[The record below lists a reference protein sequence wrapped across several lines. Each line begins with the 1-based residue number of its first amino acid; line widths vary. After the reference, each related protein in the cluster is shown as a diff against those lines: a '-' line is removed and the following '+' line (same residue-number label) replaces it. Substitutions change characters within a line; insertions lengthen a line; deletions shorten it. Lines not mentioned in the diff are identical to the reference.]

1 MVKLFLYNFCY
12 CFLLLVFLSFFSCKD
27 SDSIGLEVQP
37 TSDRIEIFETS
48 FDQHDQLAS
57 LTISTDTVSPL
68 RSDETS
74 SLLLGGIMDPVF
86 GFKSASFSSQISLSE
101 SNIDLGNNPL
111 VDSVVFSYSYSG
123 YYGDLSSFDDAEVY
137 FCSNKIYKDSVYYSN
152 YDNSSCYDLINGS
165 LLSSFEISSD
175 TSLNPSFKM
184 TLSNSIG
191 QQILD
196 MGNDGFL
203 IDNQTFQDNFGFFV
217 IKPYSTFSHSPF
229 SNNVILY
236 LNPSGSNTG
245 FTVYYHNDSNDSLE
259 LNFLLDGETAR
270 INTFSPSLPGLTPT
284 AGFSYIQSMA
294 GHKSKI
300 VLEIDS
306 IAEELSNKALN
317 KVTLSFDVED
327 NSLYPAHE
335 NLSLVRVDSAGNN
348 IFLSDLIA
356 EGTTHFGGDLVDG
369 SYEFNITRYFY
380 NLLNDPYFTDELY
393 LLASGAAIN
402 ANRTIIDNS
411 SIKIIILYSDL

>member
-1 MVKLFLYNFCY
+1 MVKFSSYNFY
-12 CFLLLVFLSFFSCKD
+12 YYFLLLFLLFSLSCKD
-27 SDSIGLEVQP
+27 SDIVGLEVQP
-37 TSDRIEIFETS
+37 ASDRIEILNTS
-48 FDQHDQLAS
+48 FNQNDS
-57 LTISTDTVSPL
+57 LSSLIISTESVDSL
-68 RSDETS
+68 RTDETS
-74 SLLLGGIMDPVF
+74 SLLLGGVIDPVF
-86 GFKSASFSSQISLSE
+86 GFKSVSFSSQISLSE
-101 SNIDLGNNPL
+101 SNIDLGSNPL
-111 VDSVVFSYSYSG
+111 VDSVVMSYSYSG
-123 YYGDLSSFDDAEVY
+123 YYGDLASFDDAEVY

-152 YDNSSCYDLINGS
+152 YDNSSCYDLINGG

-175 TSLNPSFKM
+175 TSLNPSFQM
-184 TLSNSIG
+184 VLSNSIG

-196 MGNDGFL
+196 MGNDGLL
-203 IDNQTFQDNFGFFV
+203 IDNQTFQENFGFFV
-217 IKPYSTFSHSPF
+217 IQPSSTFSHSMF
-229 SNNVILY
+229 LNAILY

-259 LNFLLDGETAR
+259 LNFLLDGESAR
-270 INTFSPSLPGLTPT
+270 INTFSSSFPGLTSTP
-284 AGFSYIQSMA
+284 GYSYIQSMA

-300 VLEIDS
+300 VLEDLDY
-306 IAEELSNKALN
+306 IATELLDKAIN

-348 IFLSDLIA
+348 IFLSDLIV
-356 EGTTHFGGDLVDG
+356 EGATHFGGGLVDN

-411 SIKIIILYSDL
+411 SIKIVILYSDL